1 MKQQDSEDED
11 NNNTFH
17 HKTPSIC
24 DSPSNLSISRRIS
37 RSRSRSRSRDG
48 SRSRSV
54 STELEV
60 DSPPSSPL
68 PSRLLES
75 PIITEI
81 TPIPK
86 KSETF
91 SVSALLK
98 QDPKKSNDINR
109 NELAYNFTNHPQ
121 MYDPNMLAR
130 PFFHPFFAA
139 VALHGQHQN
148 IPMNRLVDFFF
159 TFFLKKINFKLF
171 F

>member
-148 IPMNRLVDFFF
+148 IPMNRLVVFFF
-159 TFFLKKINFKLF
+159 FFFFEKKLI
-171 F
+171 